1 MIVSLIAA
9 LADNGV
15 IGIANTLPWKLP
27 ADMRWFREKT
37 LGKPVIMGRKT
48 FDSLGGKPLPGR
60 TNIVITADADYQA
73 PGALVVAS
81 IDAALR
87 AAGDCAEAMI
97 IGGASL
103 YAQTLPRADR
113 LYLTFVHIECA
124 GDAYFPEFDRGQW
137 RQSERHDF
145 AADERNAHAYSFT
158 VWERANKF

>member
-15 IGIANTLPWKLP
+15 IGMANALPWKLP

-60 TNIVITADADYQA
+60 TNIVISGDRAYRAE
-73 PGALVVAS
+73 GALVVES

-113 LYLTFVHIECA
+113 LYLTFVHTECE
-124 GDAYFPEFDRGQW
+124 GDAWFPPVDRGQW
-137 RQSERHDF
+137 REVQRLDHD
-145 AADERNAHAYSFT
+145 ADERNPYACSFT
-158 VWERANKF
+158 VWERSATP